1 MIDSII
7 NFIISCYVPEINS
20 LKPDNTIT
28 EGLKKILWEKYYK
41 LGKQQK
47 LLSEK

>member
-1 MIDSII
+1 MRVLPLI
-7 NFIISCYVPEINS
+7 CYVPDISGSKSN
-20 LKPDNTIT
+20 NIIT
-28 EGLKKILWEKYYK
+28 EELKKILWEKYYK